1 MELED
6 INLLSRDIFV
16 ERVPHEWFA
25 HLREH
30 APVYKHPE
38 PNGPGFWVFSRHED
52 ISALNRD
59 WEHLSSDQGRGGV
72 VGLEELTPEQAAVQE
87 AMDGS
92 GAGKMMLTIDPPEHT
107 RYRKLVNRGFTPK
120 VIRSL
125 EDHLREA
132 SGRII
137 DRAIAKDDGH
147 ADFVT
152 DIAAE
157 LPLEA
162 IAEFL
167 GVPYEDRHKLFEW
180 SNRMIGSEDPEY
192 AISEDATNA
201 ARFEMYMYANA
212 LGADRR
218 ENPRDDIV
226 SKLIHG
232 EVDGERLSEMDF
244 DLFFLLLAVAGNET
258 TRNALA
264 HGLAALLDNPGQ
276 YEQIVEDPSIIGATG
291 VDEVL
296 RYGSPVM
303 YFRRNV
309 TEDMEYRGQHIAAG
323 DKVSLWFISANRDER
338 VFENPYEF
346 DIRRDPNP
354 HVAFGGGGPHHC
366 IGTHLARMEMKV
378 LFEELVARVPRI
390 EKLGEPTRLRSNF
403 INGLKHL
410 PVRLEPAKAAATIR

>member
-1 MELED
+1 MDLSD
-6 INLLSRDIFV
+6 IDLLSRDIFV
-16 ERVPHEWFA
+16 EKVPHEWFA

-30 APVYKHPE
+30 APIYKHPE
-38 PNGPGFWVFSRHED
+38 PDGPGFWVFSRHED
-52 ISALNRD
+52 VSVLNRD
-59 WEHLSSDQGRGGV
+59 WEHLSSDQMRGGV
-72 VGLEELTPEQAAVQE
+72 VGLEQLSATQQAYQDEMNSA
-87 AMDGS
+87 

-107 RYRKLVNRGFTPK
+107 RYRKIVNRGFTPK

-132 SGRII
+132 SGKII
-137 DRAIAKDDGH
+137 NRALAKDGGR

-180 SNRMIGSEDPEY
+180 SNAMIGSEDPEY

-201 ARFEMYMYANA
+201 ARFEMYLYANS

-218 ENPRDDIV
+218 TNPRDDIV

-232 EVDGERLSEMDF
+232 DVDGESLSETDF
-244 DLFFLLLAVAGNET
+244 DLFFLLLSVAGNET
-258 TRNALA
+258 TRNALS
-264 HGLAALLDNPGQ
+264 HGMAALLQSPQQ
-276 YEQIVEDPSIIGATG
+276 YQEMVDEPSIIGSTA

-296 RYGSPVM
+296 RWGSPVM

-309 TEDMEYRGQHIAAG
+309 TEDMDYKGHHIAAG
-323 DKVSLWFISANRDER
+323 DKVSLWYISANRDES
-338 VFENPYEF
+338 VFENPYTF
-346 DIRRDPNP
+346 DIHRNPNP

-390 EKLGEPTRLRSNF
+390 EQLAEPSRLRSNF

-410 PVRLEPAKAAATIR
+410 PVQLVAAPGR

>member
-1 MELED
+1 MDLSD

-30 APVYKHPE
+30 APIYKHPE
-38 PNGPGFWVFSRHED
+38 PDGPGFWVFSRHED
-52 ISALNRD
+52 VSVLNRD
-59 WEHLSSDQGRGGV
+59 WEHLSSDQMRGGV
-72 VGLEELTPEQAAVQE
+72 VGLEQLSAEQQAFQD
-87 AMDGS
+87 AMNS
-92 GAGKMMLTIDPPEHT
+92 AGAGKMMLTIDPPEHT
-107 RYRKLVNRGFTPK
+107 RYRKIVNRGFTPK

-132 SGRII
+132 SGKII
-137 DRAIAKDDGH
+137 DRALAKDGGR

-180 SNRMIGSEDPEY
+180 SNAMIGSEDPEY

-201 ARFEMYMYANA
+201 ARFEMYLYANS

-218 ENPRDDIV
+218 TKPRDDIV

-232 EVDGERLSEMDF
+232 DVDGESLSETDF
-244 DLFFLLLAVAGNET
+244 DLFFLLLSVAGNET
-258 TRNALA
+258 TRNALS
-264 HGLAALLDNPGQ
+264 HGMAALLQSPRQ
-276 YEQIVEDPSIIGATG
+276 YQEMVDDPSIIGTTAI
-291 VDEVL
+291 DEVL
-296 RYGSPVM
+296 RWGSPVM

-309 TEDMEYRGQHIAAG
+309 TEDMDYKGHHIAAG
-323 DKVSLWFISANRDER
+323 DKVSLWYISANRDES
-338 VFENPYEF
+338 VFDDPYTF
-346 DIRRDPNP
+346 DIHRNPNP

-390 EKLGEPTRLRSNF
+390 EQLAEPSRLRSNF

-410 PVRLEPAKAAATIR
+410 PVQLVAAPGR

>member
-1 MELED
+1 MDLSD
-6 INLLSRDIFV
+6 INLLSPDIFA
-16 ERVPHEWFA
+16 ERVPHDWFE
-25 HLREH
+25 HLRRN
-30 APVYKHPE
+30 APIYRHPE
-38 PNGPGFWVFSRHED
+38 PHGPGFWAFTKHED
-52 ISALNRD
+52 ISVLNRD
-59 WEHLSSDQGRGGV
+59 WEHFSSDQNLGGV
-72 VGLEELTPEQAAVQE
+72 VGLTELTPEEQE
-87 AMDGS
+87 RQKAMNDA

-120 VIRSL
+120 VIRDL
-125 EDHLREA
+125 EDHLRAA
-132 SGRII
+132 SIRIVERALAADEGRV
-137 DRAIAKDDGH
+137 
-147 ADFVT
+147 DFVT

-192 AISEDATNA
+192 AVSQEAVGLA
-201 ARFEMYMYANA
+201 SFEMYMYANQ

-232 EVDGERLSEMDF
+232 EVDGERLSETDF

-258 TRNALA
+258 TRNALS
-264 HGLAALLDNPGQ
+264 HGLAALLDNPEQ
-276 YEQIVEDPSIIGATG
+276 YQALVDDPSIIDTTG

-296 RYGSPVM
+296 RWGSPVM

-309 TEDMEYRGQHIAAG
+309 TQDLDYKGHHLAAG
-323 DKVSLWFISANRDER
+323 DKVSLWYISANRDED
-338 VFENPYEF
+338 VFEDPYSF
-346 DIRRDPNP
+346 NVHRNPNP

-378 LFEELVARVPRI
+378 LFEEFVKRAPRL
-390 EKLGEPTRLRSNF
+390 EKLAEPARLRSNF

-410 PVRLEPAKAAATIR
+410 PIRAHGA

>member
-1 MELED
+1 MELTD
-6 INLLSRDIFV
+6 IDLLSRDVFA

-25 HLREH
+25 HLRQH
-30 APVYKHPE
+30 APIYRHPE
-38 PNGPGFWVFSRHED
+38 PNGPGFWVFSKHED
-52 ISALNRD
+52 ISVLNRD
-59 WEHLSSDQGRGGV
+59 WEHFSSDQLRGGV
-72 VGLEELTPEQAAVQE
+72 VGLEQLGPEEQARQD
-87 AMDGS
+87 AMNDA

-120 VIRSL
+120 VIREL

-132 SGRII
+132 SVRIVE
-137 DRAIAKDDGH
+137 RALAANDGH
-147 ADFVT
+147 VDFVT

-192 AISEDATNA
+192 AISQDAVGLA
-201 ARFEMYMYANA
+201 SFELYMYANQ

-232 EVDGERLSEMDF
+232 EVDGERLSETDF

-258 TRNALA
+258 TRNALS
-264 HGLAALLDNPGQ
+264 HGLAALLQNPEQ
-276 YEQIVEDPSIIGATG
+276 YAALVDDPSIIESTA

-296 RYGSPVM
+296 RYGTPVM

-309 TEDMEYRGQHIAAG
+309 TQDLDYKGHHIAAG
-323 DKVSLWFISANRDER
+323 DKVSLWYISANRDEE
-338 VFENPYEF
+338 VFADPYSF
-346 DIRRDPNP
+346 DIHRNPNP

-378 LFEELVARVPRI
+378 LFEEFVKRAPRI
-390 EKLGEPTRLRSNF
+390 EQLAEPSRLRSNF
-403 INGLKHL
+403 INGIKHL
-410 PVRLEPAKAAATIR
+410 PIRVSG

>member
-1 MELED
+1 MQLKLTD
-6 INLLSRDIFV
+6 IDLLSRDIFV
-16 ERVPHEWFA
+16 EKVPHEWFA

-38 PNGPGFWVFSRHED
+38 PDGPGFWVFSRHED
-52 ISALNRD
+52 VSVLNRD
-59 WEHLSSDQGRGGV
+59 WERFSSDQGLGGV
-72 VGLEELTPEQAAVQE
+72 VGLEKLTDEQQARQDQMNDA
-87 AMDGS
+87 
-92 GAGKMMLTIDPPEHT
+92 GAGKMMLTIDPPSHT

-120 VIRSL
+120 VIRDL
-125 EDHLREA
+125 EDHLRAA

-137 DRAIAKDDGH
+137 DRAIAQDNGR

-192 AISEDATNA
+192 AVSEDATVNA
-201 ARFEMYMYANA
+201 QFEMFMYANA

-232 EVDGERLSEMDF
+232 EVDGDRLSETDF
-244 DLFFLLLAVAGNET
+244 DLFFMLLAVAGNET
-258 TRNALA
+258 TRNALS
-264 HGLAALLDNPGQ
+264 HGLAALLDNPEQ
-276 YEQIVEDPSIIGATG
+276 YQAIVNDPSIIGTTG

-296 RYGSPVM
+296 RIGSPVM
-303 YFRRNV
+303 YFRRNA
-309 TEDMEYRGQHIAAG
+309 TEDMEYGGQHIAKG
-323 DKVSLWFISANRDER
+323 DKVSLWFISANRDET
-338 VFENPYEF
+338 VFDDPYAF
-346 DIRRDPNP
+346 NVLRDPNP

-366 IGTHLARMEMKV
+366 IGAHLARMEMKV
-378 LFEELVARVPRI
+378 LFEELVARAPRI
-390 EKLGEPTRLRSNF
+390 EKLAEPTRLRSNF

-410 PVRLEPAKAAATIR
+410 PIQLHSS

>member
-1 MELED
+1 MDLTD
-6 INLLSRDIFV
+6 IDLLSRDIFV

-25 HLREH
+25 HLRRH
-30 APVYKHPE
+30 APIYRHPE
-38 PNGPGFWVFSRHED
+38 PDGGPGFWVFSKHED
-52 ISALNRD
+52 VSVLNRD
-59 WEHLSSDQGRGGV
+59 WEHFSSDQRRGGV
-72 VGLEELTPEQAAVQE
+72 VGLEQLSPEDQARQD
-87 AMDGS
+87 AMNDA

-107 RYRKLVNRGFTPK
+107 RYRKLVNRGFTPR

-132 SGRII
+132 SARII
-137 DRAIAKDDGH
+137 DRALAADDGRV
-147 ADFVT
+147 DFVT

-192 AISEDATNA
+192 AVSQEAVGLA
-201 ARFEMYMYANA
+201 SFEMYMYANQ

-218 ENPRDDIV
+218 EHPRDDIV

-232 EVDGERLSEMDF
+232 EVDGERLSETDF

-258 TRNALA
+258 TRNALS
-264 HGLAALLDNPGQ
+264 HGLAALLDNPEQ
-276 YEQIVEDPSIIGATG
+276 YAALVDDPSIIDRTAI
-291 VDEVL
+291 DEVL
-296 RYGSPVM
+296 RWGTPVM

-309 TEDMEYRGQHIAAG
+309 TEDLDYKGHRLAAG
-323 DKVSLWFISANRDER
+323 DKVGLWFISANRDEE
-338 VFENPYEF
+338 VFDDPYVF
-346 DIRRDPNP
+346 DIHRSPNP

-378 LFEELVARVPRI
+378 LFEEFVNRAPRL
-390 EKLGEPTRLRSNF
+390 EKLGEPARLRSNF
-403 INGLKHL
+403 INGIKHL
-410 PVRLEPAKAAATIR
+410 PIRAHGA

>member
-1 MELED
+1 VELSD
-6 INLLSRDIFV
+6 INLLSRDVFV
-16 ERVPHEWFA
+16 DRVPHEWFA
-25 HLREH
+25 HLRKN
-30 APVYKHPE
+30 APIYRHPE
-38 PNGPGFWVFSRHED
+38 PNGPGFWVFSKHED
-52 ISALNRD
+52 ISVLNRD
-59 WEHLSSDQGRGGV
+59 WEHFSSDQLRGGV
-72 VGLEELTPEQAAVQE
+72 VGLEQLGPEEQARQDALND
-87 AMDGS
+87 A

-120 VIRSL
+120 VIRDL

-132 SGRII
+132 SVRIVE
-137 DRAIAKDDGH
+137 RALAANGGEV
-147 ADFVT
+147 DFVT

-192 AISEDATNA
+192 AISQEAVGLA
-201 ARFEMYMYANA
+201 SFELYMYANQ

-232 EVDGERLSEMDF
+232 EVDGERLSETDF
-244 DLFFLLLAVAGNET
+244 DLFFLLLSVAGNET
-258 TRNALA
+258 TRNALS
-264 HGLAALLDNPGQ
+264 HGLAALLQNPDQ
-276 YEQIVEDPSIIGATG
+276 YQELVDDPSIIERTA

-296 RYGSPVM
+296 RFGTPVM

-309 TEDMEYRGQHIAAG
+309 TEDLDYKGHHIAAG
-323 DKVSLWFISANRDER
+323 DKVSLWYISANRDED
-338 VFENPYEF
+338 VFDDPYTF
-346 DIRRDPNP
+346 DIHRNPNP

-378 LFEELVARVPRI
+378 LFEEFVKRAPRI
-390 EKLGEPTRLRSNF
+390 EQLAPPSRLRSNF
-403 INGLKHL
+403 INGIKHL
-410 PVRLEPAKAAATIR
+410 PIRVHS